1 MTGQRRV
8 CGDRY
13 RSGVTAT
20 VQAHRAKW
28 AGLSVIAALSF
39 AAGGCAGADIDPSSV
54 AVPPSSD
61 SRPTAPP
68 ESPSASPT
76 ATPVLPAPPE
86 SGLVVSAGP
95 VEAALGHRA
104 VVLRLT
110 NLDDVTRQV
119 EGYPD
124 VTLLDPALAPLEL
137 TVTRGSS
144 YMAID
149 PGPAPL
155 SVEPGASVLA
165 VVSWAG
171 TVTDGDIVTGAYLD
185 VMPVPGGASQIVP
198 ADVDLGTTGE
208 VDLTAWHAQ
217 IVQ

>member
-1 MTGQRRV
+1 M
-8 CGDRY
+8 
-13 RSGVTAT
+13 
-20 VQAHRAKW
+20 
-28 AGLSVIAALSF
+28 
-39 AAGGCAGADIDPSSV
+39 
-54 AVPPSSD
+54 
-61 SRPTAPP
+61 
-68 ESPSASPT
+68 
-76 ATPVLPAPPE
+76 
-86 SGLVVSAGP
+86 SAGP

-124 VTLLDPALAPLEL
+124 VALLDPALAPLEL

-171 TVTDGDIVTGAYLD
+171 TVTHGDIVTGAYLD
-185 VMPVPGGASQIVP
+185 VTPVPGGASQIVP

-208 VDLTAWHAQ
+208 IDLTAWHAQ
-217 IVQ
+217 IVP